1 MAILTEQRPQNV
13 HVRKGDTV
21 VVLSGKDKGK
31 KGKVLQVFPKES
43 KVIVDGINITKRHT
57 RPTRTMPQGG
67 IVERPGAMAS
77 GKVMVVCPSCD
88 RPARLGHDRSE
99 DGTSARVCKR
109 CGKTID

>member
-1 MAILTEQRPQNV
+1 MAIVKEGRPQNV

-31 KGKVLQVFPKES
+31 KGKILQVFPKEGR
-43 KVIVDGINITKRHT
+43 VIVDGVNITKRHT

-67 IVERPGAMAS
+67 IVERPGAFAAS
-77 GKVMVVCPSCD
+77 KVMVVCPSCE
-88 RPARLGHDRSE
+88 RPARLGHDRAE
-99 DGTSARVCKR
+99 DGAVVRVCRR